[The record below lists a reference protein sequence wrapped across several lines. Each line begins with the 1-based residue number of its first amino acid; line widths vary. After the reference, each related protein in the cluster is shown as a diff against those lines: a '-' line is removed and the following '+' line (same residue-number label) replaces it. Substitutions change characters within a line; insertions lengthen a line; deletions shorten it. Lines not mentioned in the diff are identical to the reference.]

1 MVMHEIPF
9 SEASF
14 VGRTGLTAGPA
25 IGLAT
30 GGEDGLAAGFPLQG
44 VPLAAVGREK
54 GRQHVLTALSGVSLS
69 SGYA

>member
-1 MVMHEIPF
+1 M
-9 SEASF
+9 
-14 VGRTGLTAGPA
+14 TAGPA

-44 VPLAAVGREK
+44 VPLAAVGRK
-54 GRQHVLTALSGVSLS
+54 KVRQHVLTGLIGASMS

>member
-1 MVMHEIPF
+1 M
-9 SEASF
+9 
-14 VGRTGLTAGPA
+14 TAGPA

-44 VPLAAVGREK
+44 VPLAAVGQKK
-54 GRQHVLTALSGVSLS
+54 GRHHVLTALSGVSMS